1 MVHTARDTS
10 PTLVRLVLSR
20 AVAPVL
26 IVCGA
31 IPLGL
36 IVPPGYLVPVYAG
49 LILLATVVLWVS
61 IYRTLAATAT
71 HLRHMHVATTEFA
84 AGDLSR
90 RPSADAPREVRL
102 LAQGMTAMA
111 ASLQQRIAAIE
122 SQQTQLEAILG
133 NMVEGVILVDR
144 QFRIRSINTAA
155 RRIFEVPPANRSPD
169 GPPTLLEV
177 FRNSELHEFVRH
189 TLEQNTTQETS
200 IVLYTNPPRYMQV
213 HGTTLH
219 IGIVKPGQPVPDREA
234 AILLV
239 LNDITRLKEL
249 ENVRRDFVA
258 NVSHELKTP
267 ITSIL
272 GFVETLADGEIEDP
286 AEIQRFLG
294 IVSAQAHRLNAI
306 IEDLLQLSRLEQHRN
321 AIEKGPCR
329 AEEIVA
335 MVRQTVQ
342 SAADEHKISI
352 RDTYRGPTVVDVNER
367 LMEQALTN
375 LVDNAIK
382 YCPAQSEV
390 TLHFE
395 HRGDALVFAV
405 SDNGPGI
412 ELPDQARVFERF
424 YRTDK
429 ARSRSLGG
437 TGLGLAIVKH
447 IARAH
452 DGTVELTSI
461 PGSRSTFT
469 ITIPQAGSTGNGSNA
484 ENA

>member
-1 MVHTARDTS
+1 MVASTRGNS
-10 PTLVRLVLSR
+10 PTIVHSVLSR
-20 AVAPVL
+20 AVVPVL
-26 IVCGA
+26 IAGGA
-31 IPLGL
+31 VPLGL
-36 IVPPGYLVPVYAG
+36 IVPPDLLVPVYAG
-49 LILLATVVLWVS
+49 VILLATVVLWGSV
-61 IYRTLAATAT
+61 YRTLTATAA
-71 HLRHMHVATTEFA
+71 HLRRLYMATTEFA

-90 RPSADAPREVRL
+90 RPTADAPREVQL
-102 LAQGMTAMA
+102 LAQGMADMA
-111 ASLQQRIAAIE
+111 VSLQQRIAAIE

-144 QFRIRSINTAA
+144 QLRIRSINAA
-155 RRIFEVPPANRSPD
+155 AQRIFEIAPTEWPAD

-177 FRNSELHEFVRH
+177 IRNSELHDFVRH
-189 TLEQNTTQETS
+189 TLEEDTTQETS
-200 IVLYTNPPRYMQV
+200 IVLYTSPPRYMQV

-249 ENVRRDFVA
+249 ENIRRDFVA

-272 GFVETLADGEIEDP
+272 GFVETLAEGEIEDP

-306 IEDLLQLSRLEQHRN
+306 IEDLLHLSRLEQQHD
-321 AIEKGPCR
+321 AIEKGHCR

-342 SAADEHKISI
+342 NAADEHQITL
-352 RDTYRGPTVVDVNER
+352 RDTYRGKTDVCVNAH
-367 LMEQALTN
+367 LVEQALTN

-382 YCPAQSEV
+382 YCPARSEV
-390 TLHFE
+390 TVGFE
-395 HRGDALVFAV
+395 HHGTAIVFTV

-452 DGTVELTSI
+452 NGTVELSSV
-461 PGSRSTFT
+461 PGAGSTFT
-469 ITIPQAGSTGNGSNA
+469 ITIPQAGSTKNGSYA